1 MMARWAAL
9 AVTVLVLGTSVTR
22 DASAQGINPQTG
34 ERGAGSGLGQN
45 YPNPFGVD
53 TRIQFTIG
61 DYPSCTDQGRQYR
74 VTLRIFNLLSQIVSV
89 PVLESGG
96 SVAGGESLESVMLS
110 CGQYT
115 AYWDGAYLNSSQPAP
130 SGVYL
135 YRLEVDGRPAVKK
148 MFKSR

>member
-1 MMARWAAL
+1 MMLRWAAL
-9 AVTVLVLGTSVTR
+9 AGVVLVLGASVTR
-22 DASAQGINPQTG
+22 EAGAQGFDPQPG
-34 ERGAGSGLGQN
+34 QRAAGTGLGQN
-45 YPNPFGVD
+45 YPNPFGND

-61 DYPSCTDQGRQYR
+61 DYPTCTDGGRLHR
-74 VTLRIFNLLSQIVSV
+74 VSLRIFNLLSQVVSI

-96 SVAGGESLESVMLS
+96 SSAGGESLENLMVS

-115 AYWDGAYLNSSQPAP
+115 AYWDGADLNSSQAAP

-135 YRLEVDGRPAVKK
+135 YRLEVEGRPFVKK

>member
-1 MMARWAAL
+1 MMSRWAAL
-9 AVTVLVLGTSVTR
+9 AGLVLVLGASVTR

-34 ERGAGSGLGQN
+34 QRGAGTGLDQN
-45 YPNPFGVD
+45 YPNPFGND
-53 TRIQFTIG
+53 TRIQFTVG
-61 DYPSCTDQGRQYR
+61 DYPSCSDQGRQYR
-74 VTLRIFNLLSQIVSV
+74 ISLRVFNLLSQVISI

-96 SVAGGESLESVMLS
+96 SAAGGESLESVMLS

-135 YRLEVDGRPAVKK
+135 YRLEVDGRPLVKK